1 MRAMTPRVRLLAAA
15 LPICVLALL
24 PARAEDPP
32 ADSLWF
38 PFSRVMSDLSRN
50 EEFMHALVERIGT
63 DPRAGGILGPEH
75 VRRFRE
81 IILGKHFEALDSF
94 PTMTVREMGQAV
106 HLAAKAMPPEQPETA
121 AATLPAPAAAREA
134 LGIPSGGPPP
144 ADDAYLKHLGF
155 NLAVGDRVDATLAS
169 RFGDASRLAEVMN
182 RLARNVPGE
191 APAYTVTLAT
201 GEAGAAERLLA
212 LLTANGHTVEIRD
225 ARYFANFGDLI
236 YEGRDVLTP
245 FWLDTEII
253 VPDENR
259 TLRVP
264 ASHSQ
269 HELIVRGPTVN
280 ADLAFFFGIDG
291 LAELRPIVTKDQ
303 AWTYGHVART
313 YTGPNALEVMRF
325 IAAIIRTYDRIKQ
338 RHPDMPF
345 GGYYALG
352 VCNDVNAM
360 IEMHMQGETTLFPLT
375 HDPALFAGHGEV
387 DHIVHR
393 LPVDGRDA
401 SGPDV
406 RRVLGSLPV
415 DDPAALAMPQLRRD
429 LALVSAAAAAGTVA
443 YAPSSPW
450 RFWAHLAT
458 LAAFTVAWMRPFAV
472 AGTLILIV
480 AMVWLWRRRSGRRAP

>member
-1 MRAMTPRVRLLAAA
+1 MPTTHPRSGAWILAA
-15 LPICVLALL
+15 LSLVVLA
-24 PARAEDPP
+24 PAARATEPQQP
-32 ADSLWF
+32 WF
-38 PFSRVMSDLSRN
+38 QFSRVMSQLSRN
-50 EEFMHALVERIGT
+50 QEFIQALVERIGT

-75 VRRFRE
+75 VQRFRE
-81 IILGKHFEALDSF
+81 IVLGKQFEALDSF

-106 HLAAKAMPPEQPETA
+106 SLAATAMSPPKHSETA
-121 AATLPAPAAAREA
+121 ATSLPPERAPVEP
-134 LGIPSGGPPP
+134 LGIPSGAGAP
-144 ADDAYLKHLGF
+144 ADDAYLKVLGF
-155 NLAVGDRVDATLAS
+155 DLAVGDRIDAA
-169 RFGDASRLAEVMN
+169 RGPQFGDATRLAEVMN

-191 APAYTVTLAT
+191 PSVYTVTVGASAT
-201 GEAGAAERLLA
+201 RYPEQ
-212 LLTANGHTVEIRD
+212 LLTLLTSYGHSVEVRD

-245 FWLDTEII
+245 FWLDTEIM
-253 VPDENR
+253 VPGQDR

-269 HELIVRGPTVN
+269 HELGVRGPTVN

-313 YTGPNALEVMRF
+313 YTGPDALEVVRF
-325 IAAIIRTYDRIKQ
+325 MGSIIRTYDRVK
-338 RHPDMPF
+338 REHPDLPF

-375 HDPALFAGHGEV
+375 HDPGLFTGHGEV
-387 DHIVHR
+387 DNVVQR

-401 SGPDV
+401 AARPDP

-415 DDPAALAMPQLRRD
+415 GELSSLALPHLRHD
-429 LALVSAAAAAGTVA
+429 LAIVKAAFDRGTVT
-443 YAPSSPW
+443 YAQSSPW
-450 RFWAHLAT
+450 RLWARIVS
-458 LAAFTVAWMRPFAV
+458 LAAFTLVWMKPFAV
-472 AGTLILIV
+472 AGVVMLLI
-480 AMVWLWRRRSGRRAP
+480 AMVWVWRRATQRRAG